1 MKSFLKHFTMLYSTM
16 VKRTGPTNPQ
26 LKALLEEIQQHYIT
40 TKKPFWKR
48 MYKELNR
55 PTRLRRKVNISRI
68 NRYTKSGETVVV
80 PGKVLSEGELNHT
93 VTVAAWQ
100 FSEKAEEKIKK
111 AKGNAISISD
121 LMKMKTRK
129 VKIIG

>member
-1 MKSFLKHFTMLYSTM
+1 M
-16 VKRTGPTNPQ
+16 VKRTGPTNPE
-26 LKALLEEIQQHYIT
+26 LRALLKEIQEHYVK

-55 PTRLRRKVNISRI
+55 PTRQRRSVNISRI

-80 PGKVLSEGELNHT
+80 PGKVLSAGELHHSL
-93 VTVAAWQ
+93 TVAAWQ
-100 FSEKAEEKIKK
+100 FSRQAEEKIMK
-111 AKGNAISISD
+111 AKGKVISIPE